1 MSLFSFTDWQ
11 NDILG
16 DDFEMK
22 QVVHK
27 EDKHNVISSI
37 IRLKTNIPSKFGIL
51 YIHGYNDY
59 FYQHEMAHKF
69 DSYGFSFY
77 AIDLRKYGRS
87 LKENDTPFEIKN
99 IENYFPDINVALT
112 QMQHDG
118 IEKIILMGHST
129 GGLIACSYLNNIEN
143 SAIIGLI
150 LNSPFLEWNLKP
162 ILKKIAIPI
171 VSCIGKFIPTIS
183 IKQPTTIPY
192 AHSLL
197 KAYHGEWDFNTTWK
211 FIQAPNVTS
220 QWIRAINIAQKKLHK
235 SSLIKIPI
243 LLLRSSSSVYGNRWT
258 KDFNRGDAILNVN
271 DISKYGKKLGQ
282 NVHEVVCPN
291 GLHDL
296 VLSNNDTRN
305 FVYSTIFNWI
315 KRHGFCHKSFRQS

>member
-1 MSLFSFTDWQ
+1 MSLFPFNDWQ

-87 LKENDTPFEIKN
+87 LKENDTPFEIKH
-99 IENYFPDINVALT
+99 IEDYFPDINVALT

-150 LNSPFLEWNLKP
+150 LNSPFLEWL
-162 ILKKIAIPI
+162 
-171 VSCIGKFIPTIS
+171 
-183 IKQPTTIPY
+183 
-192 AHSLL
+192 
-197 KAYHGEWDFNTTWK
+197 
-211 FIQAPNVTS
+211 
-220 QWIRAINIAQKKLHK
+220 
-235 SSLIKIPI
+235 
-243 LLLRSSSSVYGNRWT
+243 
-258 KDFNRGDAILNVN
+258 
-271 DISKYGKKLGQ
+271 
-282 NVHEVVCPN
+282 
-291 GLHDL
+291 
-296 VLSNNDTRN
+296 
-305 FVYSTIFNWI
+305 
-315 KRHGFCHKSFRQS
+315 

>member
-1 MSLFSFTDWQ
+1 MSLFFFTDWQ

-37 IRLKTNIPSKFGIL
+37 IRLKTNISRKYGIL

-87 LKENDTPFEIKN
+87 LKENDTPFEIKH
-99 IENYFPDINVALT
+99 IEDYFPDINAAST
-112 QMQHDG
+112 QMKHDG

-162 ILKKIAIPI
+162 ILKNIAIPI
-171 VSCIGKFIPTIS
+171 VSYIGKFIPTIS

-192 AHSLL
+192 AQSLL
-197 KAYHGEWDFNTTWK
+197 QAYHGEWDFNTNWK

-220 QWIRAINIAQKKLHK
+220 QWIRAINIAQKELHK
-235 SSLIKIPI
+235 SSSIRIPI
-243 LLLRSSSSVYGNRWT
+243 LLLRSSASVYGDRWT
-258 KDFNRGDAILNVN
+258 NDFNRGDAILNVK
-271 DISKYGKKLGQ
+271 DISKYGKKLGL
-282 NVHEVVCPN
+282 NIYEVVCPN

-305 FVYSTIFNWI
+305 FVYSSILNWI
-315 KRHGFCHKSFRQS
+315 KRQDICSELFR